1 MSRFFIASLISGSV
15 LTSAALAQQDTSGAV
30 LDEQAVVSTLAQH
43 SPVLRGALLSLETA
57 RATEEGLE
65 AQYAA
70 TLVLD
75 ASATQTTTPSLF
87 RSGLVSTSRVR
98 RADTGAELRKHLVW
112 GTDLT
117 LRVAGNVQ
125 SSLMK
130 GGFISTGSLSTL
142 PTTTGTG
149 LPVFKFGPG
158 YGVLGKLTLKQALI
172 RGRGRDVGE
181 ADLRA
186 SSLDVDA
193 KERARAR
200 IASEALRDALL
211 AYWELWI
218 AQEVVH
224 VNEDALRVAK
234 AQRDDAEARVRTG
247 SLAPADALAFE
258 TAVATREE
266 SLVSAQSALEAQ
278 RLTLTRALGL
288 TQQTQTAALI
298 VEAPRETFVFAREV
312 AEERALA
319 ESPDIREKDAAV
331 ELARLR
337 AKTAAD
343 SERHRLDLESY
354 AQLQGLGNESVDDSL
369 TMFVRGK
376 AASAFVGLTYEAP
389 LTSQR
394 ERAAAAKARLA
405 VSTAEE
411 ELRAARQRV
420 LTDVRT
426 ALDAASAAEQRAAL
440 GERTVDITTRQR
452 EAEVRRYASGSGT
465 SLNVL
470 KAEDDLHNAEHRLL
484 RARADA
490 AENALRV
497 EHLTGRLLQ
506 RYGSEARLR

>member
-1 MSRFFIASLISGSV
+1 MSRLFIASVLSGVVVS
-15 LTSAALAQQDTSGAV
+15 SAGIAQRDDSGPV
-30 LDEQAVVSTLAQH
+30 LDEQAVVTTLSEH

-70 TLVLD
+70 TIVLD

-87 RSGLVSTSRVR
+87 RGGLVSMNRVR

-125 SSLMK
+125 SSLIK

-142 PTTTGTG
+142 PTSTSTG

-158 YGVLGKLTLKQALI
+158 YGVLGKLTLKQPLL

-200 IASEALRDALL
+200 IASESLRDALL
-211 AYWELWI
+211 AYWEVWV

-224 VNEDALRVAK
+224 VNEEALRVAK

-266 SLVSAQSALEAQ
+266 SLVGARSSLEAQ

-288 TQQTQTAALI
+288 TQQGSAGVI
-298 VEAPRETFVFAREV
+298 SVDAPRETFVFAKEV

-331 ELARLR
+331 ELARLK

-343 SERHRLDLESY
+343 PERHRLDLESY

-369 TMFVRGK
+369 SMFVRGK
-376 AASAFVGLTYEAP
+376 AVSAFVGLTYEAP
-389 LTSQR
+389 VTSQR

-405 VSTAEE
+405 VSSAEE
-411 ELRAARQRV
+411 DLRAARQRV
-420 LTDVRT
+420 LTEVRT
-426 ALDAASAAEQRAAL
+426 ALDAASAAEQRVAL
-440 GERTVDITTRQR
+440 GVRTVDITGRQR
-452 EAEVRRYASGSGT
+452 EAEVKRYASGSGT

-470 KAEDDLHNAEHRLL
+470 KAEDDLHSAEQRLL

-497 EHLTGRLLQ
+497 EHLTGRLIQ
-506 RYGSEARLR
+506 RYAGEARLR